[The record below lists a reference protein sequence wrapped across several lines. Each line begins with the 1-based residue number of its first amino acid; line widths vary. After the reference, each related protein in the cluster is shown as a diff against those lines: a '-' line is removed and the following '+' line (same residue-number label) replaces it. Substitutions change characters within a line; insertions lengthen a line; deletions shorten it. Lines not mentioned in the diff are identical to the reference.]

1 MILLLLKYKVLGILG
16 YNIKKRIQF
25 INILTIIYISIGS
38 NSNIKNKDSKVNI
51 NIKVEIKREDY
62 FYIFNILSNI

>member
-1 MILLLLKYKVLGILG
+1 MILLLLKYRVLGVLE

-38 NSNIKNKDSKVNI
+38 NSNIKNKDSKVSI

-62 FYIFNILSNI
+62 FYIFNILSSI